1 MHGTIKSKKGAL
13 ALAMSDKK
21 QPPSNDNTS
30 KGHDT
35 ARKNFE
41 AGKSPRQTRD
51 DLSRQRAAEKVKPVD
66 PKKK

>member
-1 MHGTIKSKKGAL
+1 MNT
-13 ALAMSDKK
+13 KK

-41 AGKSPRQTRD
+41 QGKSPKQTRD
-51 DLSRQRAAEKVKPVD
+51 DLSRQKAKENVKPVD

>member
-1 MHGTIKSKKGAL
+1 MN
-13 ALAMSDKK
+13 DKK
-21 QPPSNDNTS
+21 QTPSNDNTS
-30 KGHDT
+30 KGYDT

-51 DLSRQRAAEKVKPVD
+51 DLSRQKAAEKVKPVD